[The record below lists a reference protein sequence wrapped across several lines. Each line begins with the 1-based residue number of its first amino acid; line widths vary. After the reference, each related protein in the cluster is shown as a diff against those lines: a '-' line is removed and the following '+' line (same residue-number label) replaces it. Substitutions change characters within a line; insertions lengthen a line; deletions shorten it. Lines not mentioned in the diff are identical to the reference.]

1 MDKLR
6 NIIEKLIGDDIV
18 LIALTESQESGFI
31 KVVVDS
37 EKSIDAKT
45 TTKLACII
53 KESPEL
59 VKRYPQGFQL
69 EVTSPGIT
77 SPLLYPFQYKKN
89 IGRKLTVSLNDPS
102 EKKRISGTLTRV
114 GDDGIDLSDKKR
126 NTFSMRFEDIKQAV
140 VKITFK

>member
-45 TTKLACII
+45 TTKLARII

-59 VKRYPQGFQL
+59 DKRYPQGFQL

>member
-59 VKRYPQGFQL
+59 DKRYPQGFQL